1 MGSAKIL
8 TIRKRH
14 FLIIGPNKWAWGE
27 SVLYAFTYFLVYKVI
42 MGVYYY
48 MLMKGFDFSASEI
61 FLSQVFL

>member
-14 FLIIGPNKWAWGE
+14 FPIIGPNKCAWGE

-42 MGVYYY
+42 MGVIYY
-48 MLMKGFDFSASEI
+48 MLMKGFGFSASEI
-61 FLSQVFL
+61 FRSQVFL